1 MKLSKFIFIT
11 LILLS
16 FFGCKKEQIKKID
29 ELQFEKDAMKSVF
42 VEIVDSIYMDRR
54 IITPPPFP
62 KRDFKTNVEDTIG
75 YHAELKKFYHHRDSI
90 KNDKTRILLAVYTDV
105 EKISSFETE
114 MIQEQVNISGYLYDN
129 SKETDKYKFDIKPFE
144 NNKKF
149 NFQNASKYPHEKNWN
164 LNDNSNVRFPV
175 GAISVSRIQFNKAKK
190 RGILSAGA
198 SCGGG
203 KCGRGFLIIIENKSG
218 KWKIAEVIHTWVS

>member
-1 MKLSKFIFIT
+1 MKLSKSIFII

-16 FFGCKKEQIKKID
+16 LFGCKKKEVEKVD
-29 ELQFEKDAMKSVF
+29 ELRFEKGVLKNVF

-62 KRDFKTNVEDTIG
+62 KRDFKTNIEDTTG
-75 YHAELKKFYHHRDSI
+75 YHAELKKFHHHRDSI
-90 KNDKTRILLAVYTDV
+90 KNDKTRILLGVYTDI

-114 MIQEQVNISGYLYDN
+114 MIAKQISISSYTYDI
-129 SKETDKYKFDIKPFE
+129 SKETDKFKLDLKAFE

-149 NFQNASKYPHEKNWN
+149 NFQNTSKYPDQKYWD
-164 LNDNSNVRFPV
+164 LNDISNIRFPV
-175 GAISVSRIQFNKAKK
+175 GTISVSRVQFNKTKT

-203 KCGRGFLIIIENKSG
+203 KCGRGFLIIIENNSG
-218 KWKIAEVIHTWVS
+218 EWKIAEVIQTWVS

>member
-1 MKLSKFIFIT
+1 MKLSKFLFIC

-16 FFGCKKEQIKKID
+16 LLECKKKEVEKVD
-29 ELQFEKDAMKSVF
+29 ELRFEKDVLKNVF

-54 IITPPPFP
+54 IISPPPPPGFNSE
-62 KRDFKTNVEDTIG
+62 TNKVDTTG
-75 YHAELKKFYHHRDSI
+75 HHKELKEYWRNRDSI
-90 KNDKTRILLAVYTDV
+90 KNDKTRILLGVYNDV

-114 MIQEQVNISGYLYDN
+114 MIVKQISISAYTYDV
-129 SKETDKYKFDIKPFE
+129 SKETDKYKFDLKPFE

-149 NFQNASKYPHEKNWN
+149 NFQKASKYPHEKDWN
-164 LNDNSNVRFPV
+164 LNDISNVRFPV
-175 GAISVSRIQFNKAKK
+175 GTIWVSRIQFNKTKT
-190 RGILSAGA
+190 RGILTAGA

-218 KWKIAEVIHTWVS
+218 KWKIAEVIHTWES

>member
-16 FFGCKKEQIKKID
+16 SVECKKKEVEKVD
-29 ELQFEKDAMKSVF
+29 ELRFEKDVLKNVF

-54 IITPPPFP
+54 IIFPPPSPRFNE
-62 KRDFKTNVEDTIG
+62 KTNKEDTTG
-75 YHAELKKFYHHRDSI
+75 FHKELKEYWRNRDSI
-90 KNDKTRILLAVYTDV
+90 KNDRTRILLGVYNNV

-114 MIQEQVNISGYLYDN
+114 IIANQINISAYTYDI
-129 SKETDKYKFDIKPFE
+129 SKEKDKYKFDLKPFE

-149 NFQNASKYPHEKNWN
+149 NFQNASKYPHEKDWN
-164 LNDNSNVRFPV
+164 LNDISNVRYPV
-175 GAISVSRIQFNKAKK
+175 GTISVSRIQFNKPKT
-190 RGILSAGA
+190 RGILSADA

-203 KCGRGFLIIIENKSG
+203 RCGRGFIIIIENKSG
-218 KWKIAEVIHTWVS
+218 NWKIDKVIHTWES

>member
-1 MKLSKFIFIT
+1 MKLSKVIFIV

-16 FFGCKKEQIKKID
+16 FFGCKKKEVEKVD
-29 ELQFEKDAMKSVF
+29 ELRFEKDAMKSVF

-62 KRDFKTNVEDTIG
+62 KRDFKTNIEDTTG
-75 YHAELKKFYHHRDSI
+75 YHAELKKFYHRKDSI
-90 KNDKTRILLAVYTDV
+90 KNDKTRILLGVYTDV

-114 MIQEQVNISGYLYDN
+114 MIAKQINISAYTYDV
-129 SKETDKYKFDIKPFE
+129 SKETEKYKFDLKPFE

-149 NFQNASKYPHEKNWN
+149 NFKNASKYPDEKNWD

-175 GAISVSRIQFNKAKK
+175 GTIWVSRIQFNKTKT
-190 RGILSAGA
+190 RGILTAGA

-203 KCGRGFLIIIENKSG
+203 RCGRGFLIIIENKFG
-218 KWKIAEVIHTWVS
+218 KWKIAEVIHTWES

>member
-1 MKLSKFIFIT
+1 MKVSKFIFII
-11 LILLS
+11 LIFLS
-16 FFGCKKEQIKKID
+16 LFGCKKKEVEKVD

-54 IITPPPFP
+54 IITPPPPPRFNE
-62 KRDFKTNVEDTIG
+62 KTNKVDTTG
-75 YHAELKKFYHHRDSI
+75 YDAELKKFHHRRDSI
-90 KNDKTRILLAVYTDV
+90 KNDKTRILLGVYTEV
-105 EKISSFETE
+105 KKIRSFETE
-114 MIQEQVNISGYLYDN
+114 MIVKQINISAYAYDIT
-129 SKETDKYKFDIKPFE
+129 KEADSYKIDLKAFE

-149 NFQNASKYPHEKNWN
+149 NFQNASKYPDEKNWN

-175 GAISVSRIQFNKAKK
+175 GTIWVSRIQFNKTKT

>member
-1 MKLSKFIFIT
+1 MKLSKSIFIT

-16 FFGCKKEQIKKID
+16 LLGCKKKEVEKVD
-29 ELQFEKDAMKSVF
+29 ELRFEKDVLKNVF

-62 KRDFKTNVEDTIG
+62 KRDFKTNKVDTTG
-75 YHAELKKFYHHRDSI
+75 HHKELKEYWRNRDGI
-90 KNDKTRILLAVYTDV
+90 KNDKTRILLGVYNDV

-114 MIQEQVNISGYLYDN
+114 MIVKQINISAYTYDV
-129 SKETDKYKFDIKPFE
+129 SKETDKYKFDLKPFE

-149 NFQNASKYPHEKNWN
+149 NFQNASKYPHEKDWN
-164 LNDNSNVRFPV
+164 LNDISNVRFPV
-175 GAISVSRIQFNKAKK
+175 GTIWVSRIQFNKTKT
-190 RGILSAGA
+190 RGILTAGA

-203 KCGRGFLIIIENKSG
+203 RCGRGFIIIIENKSG
-218 KWKIAEVIHTWVS
+218 KWKIAEVINTWES

>member
-1 MKLSKFIFIT
+1 MKLSKSIFIT

-16 FFGCKKEQIKKID
+16 LFGCKKKEVEKVD
-29 ELQFEKDAMKSVF
+29 ELRFEKDAMKSVF

-54 IITPPPFP
+54 IITSPSFP
-62 KRDFKTNVEDTIG
+62 KRDFKTNIEDTTG
-75 YHAELKKFYHHRDSI
+75 YHAELKKFYHRRDSI
-90 KNDKTRILLAVYTDV
+90 KNDKTRILLGVYTDV

-114 MIQEQVNISGYLYDN
+114 MIEKQINISAYTYDI
-129 SKETDKYKFDIKPFE
+129 SKDTDSYKFDLKAFK

-149 NFQNASKYPHEKNWN
+149 NFQNTSKYLAEKDWN
-164 LNDNSNVRFPV
+164 LNDISNIRFPV
-175 GAISVSRIQFNKAKK
+175 GTIWVSRIQFNKTKT

>member
-1 MKLSKFIFIT
+1 MKLSKFIFII
-11 LILLS
+11 LVLLS
-16 FFGCKKEQIKKID
+16 TFGCKKKEVEKVD
-29 ELQFEKDAMKSVF
+29 ELRFEKDVLKNVF

-54 IITPPPFP
+54 IILPPPPPRFNSE
-62 KRDFKTNVEDTIG
+62 TNKVDTTG
-75 YHAELKKFYHHRDSI
+75 QSKELKKYWHYRDSI
-90 KNDKTRILLAVYTDV
+90 KNDKTKILLGVYTDV

-114 MIQEQVNISGYLYDN
+114 MILRQLNISGYLYDN
-129 SKETDKYKFDIKPFE
+129 SKETNKYKLDLKAFE

-164 LNDNSNVRFPV
+164 LNDKSNVRFPV
-175 GAISVSRIQFNKAKK
+175 GTISVSRIQFNKTKT

-203 KCGRGFLIIIENKSG
+203 KCGRGFLIIIENNSG
-218 KWKIAEVIHTWVS
+218 KWKISEVIHTWVS